1 MLGTSR
7 FFIGGMK
14 WQHAVFL
21 ESIWETDS
29 IIIHF
34 PILANGTPY
43 SSSDLPY
50 FTLLLYLDKI
60 ILSPHSSSLSS
71 LVKKKEIS
79 KSNFNSTK
87 IF

>member
-1 MLGTSR
+1 
-7 FFIGGMK
+7 MK
-14 WQHAVFL
+14 RQHAAIL

-29 IIIHF
+29 IINHF
-34 PILANGTPY
+34 PVLADGTPY
-43 SSSDLPY
+43 SSSDLLY

-60 ILSPHSSSLSS
+60 ILSPNSSPLSSSD
-71 LVKKKEIS
+71 KKNP

>member
-1 MLGTSR
+1 MVGTSQ

-14 WQHAVFL
+14 RQHAVIL

-29 IIIHF
+29 IIIDF
-34 PILANGTPY
+34 PVLANGTPY

-50 FTLLLYLDKI
+50 FILLLYLDKTF
-60 ILSPHSSSLSS
+60 LSPHSSSLSS
-71 LVKKKEIS
+71 LDR
-79 KSNFNSTK
+79 K

>member
-1 MLGTSR
+1 MVGTSQ
-7 FFIGGMK
+7 FFIRGVK
-14 WQHAVFL
+14 WQHAVIL

-34 PILANGTPY
+34 PILADGTPY

-60 ILSPHSSSLSS
+60 ILNPHSSLSP
-71 LVKKKEIS
+71 L
-79 KSNFNSTK
+79 
-87 IF
+87 